1 VRIILKISLAVRL
14 TSTIRSQVGIPQD
27 FAKEILKT
35 YWILFGSTKDMYL
48 SLPMPKHLR
57 RLLDNNPS
65 HSLSI
70 FNHQH
75 CDWRPYDMS
84 LHLCENED
92 YGRKTFNAIDFP
104 YFAQRFLILK
114 DYLKCRRPRTLRS
127 LWKDRRDITQWSTFW
142 VVVIIGSIALLISF
156 LSLVCSILQTVASFI
171 LLRSSGS

>member
-1 VRIILKISLAVRL
+1 
-14 TSTIRSQVGIPQD
+14 VGITQD

-57 RLLDNNPS
+57 RLPDDHPS

-70 FNHQH
+70 FDPQH
-75 CDWRPYDMS
+75 CSWRPYDMS
-84 LHLCENED
+84 LHLCENGD
-92 YGRKTFNAIDFP
+92 YGRKTFNAVDFP

-114 DYLKCRRPRTLRS
+114 HYLKRRRPRTLRS

-142 VVVIIGSIALLISF
+142 VVVIIGGIALFISF
-156 LSLVCSILQTVASFI
+156 LSLVCSILQTVASLI
-171 LLRSSGS
+171 LLYRSGS